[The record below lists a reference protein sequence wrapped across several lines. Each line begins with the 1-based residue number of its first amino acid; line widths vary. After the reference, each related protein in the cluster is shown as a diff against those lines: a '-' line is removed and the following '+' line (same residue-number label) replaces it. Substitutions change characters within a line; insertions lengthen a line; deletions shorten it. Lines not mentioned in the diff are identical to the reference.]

1 MFRRGLELRE
11 KSLGHDHLDVTT
23 YRNALA
29 SVYATAGEH
38 AKAEALYLQS
48 LSTHGQKSAMS
59 SPAVQDTLYGRARL
73 YAARG
78 MPADSLKYQA
88 RANELEERYVGLNLA
103 GGSERERLA
112 FLDKPSLRSSR
123 NITFHA
129 RLAPGDATAR
139 DLAVTTILRRKGH
152 VQDVMSESLAA
163 LRRRLGEED
172 GRLLDRLGAVTSE
185 LAKLVL
191 NGPQKMTAAEH
202 RQQVKALEDERES
215 LEAEVSRRSAGFYEQ
230 ARPATLAA
238 VRQAI
243 PEGAALVE
251 FAVYRPFDPKKPDNE
266 TAYGEPRYVVY
277 VVRREGDVGWREL
290 GEAKPI
296 DAAIAG
302 WREALRD
309 PGRKDVRRLA
319 RAVDEGVMRPVRSLA
334 GDVTQLLLSPD
345 GALNLIPFGALADED
360 GRYMVERY
368 ALTYLTSGRDLLRM
382 RAKRESRSGPVVLA
396 DPDFGEPA
404 LVASLVGARGGAG
417 PSVPAQIDYSQVFFG
432 PLPGVGAEVRAL
444 KELLPD
450 ATFLTRERA
459 SKAALKGVAAPSI
472 LHIST
477 HGFFLEAEQGAVG
490 RGAAR
495 TKGRTR
501 LGKLIAKVDNPL
513 LRSGLALAGA
523 NRGLAGDDNGVLT
536 AFEMANLNLWGTKL
550 VALSACDT
558 GVGEVKNGDGVYGL
572 RRALVIAGAES
583 LLASLWPVSDS
594 STRDLMIGYYRGLL
608 QDKGRG
614 EALRLVQLEMLRDGK
629 HGHPFYWAGFI
640 QAGEWANLKGER

>member
-1 MFRRGLELRE
+1 
-11 KSLGHDHLDVTT
+11 
-23 YRNALA
+23 
-29 SVYATAGEH
+29 
-38 AKAEALYLQS
+38 
-48 LSTHGQKSAMS
+48 
-59 SPAVQDTLYGRARL
+59 
-73 YAARG
+73 
-78 MPADSLKYQA
+78 
-88 RANELEERYVGLNLA
+88 
-103 GGSERERLA
+103 
-112 FLDKPSLRSSR
+112 
-123 NITFHA
+123 
-129 RLAPGDATAR
+129 
-139 DLAVTTILRRKGH
+139 
-152 VQDVMSESLAA
+152 
-163 LRRRLGEED
+163 
-172 GRLLDRLGAVTSE
+172 
-185 LAKLVL
+185 
-191 NGPQKMTAAEH
+191 
-202 RQQVKALEDERES
+202 
-215 LEAEVSRRSAGFYEQ
+215 
-230 ARPATLAA
+230 
-238 VRQAI
+238 
-243 PEGAALVE
+243 
-251 FAVYRPFDPKKPDNE
+251 
-266 TAYGEPRYVVY
+266 
-277 VVRREGDVGWREL
+277 
-290 GEAKPI
+290 
-296 DAAIAG
+296 
-302 WREALRD
+302 
-309 PGRKDVRRLA
+309 
-319 RAVDEGVMRPVRSLA
+319 
-334 GDVTQLLLSPD
+334 
-345 GALNLIPFGALADED
+345 DED